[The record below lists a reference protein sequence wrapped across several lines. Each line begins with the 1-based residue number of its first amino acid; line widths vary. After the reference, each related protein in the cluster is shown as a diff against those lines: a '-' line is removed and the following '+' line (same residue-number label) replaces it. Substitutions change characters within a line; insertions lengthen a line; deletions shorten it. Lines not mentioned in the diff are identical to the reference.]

1 MILFS
6 NFSPRLE
13 VAYPSFFRHPARPK
27 PFGTRKDSCFYLS
40 ILRSCQRTPTP
51 GRPGTGKVF
60 IFLEIFLAP
69 QSLMGLTGLEPVTLR
84 LSSACSNQLSYRPE
98 PKSPVGIPKTPHAW
112 RHGDSNPRPIAC
124 KATALPAELCP
135 P

>member
-13 VAYPSFFRHPARPK
+13 VAYPSFPSSHAAEAARDTKRLVFLFIYPAQLSKNPRTGSPRHGEKFHPSK
-27 PFGTRKDSCFYLS
+27 N
-40 ILRSCQRTPTP
+40 
-51 GRPGTGKVF
+51 
-60 IFLEIFLAP
+60 FLAP
-69 QSLMGLTGLEPVTLR
+69 QSLVGLTGLEPVTLR

>member
-13 VAYPSFFRHPARPK
+13 VAYPSFPSSHAAEAARDTKRLVLIYLSCAVVKEPPPRVAPAR
-27 PFGTRKDSCFYLS
+27 
-40 ILRSCQRTPTP
+40 
-51 GRPGTGKVF
+51 GKVSSF
-60 IFLEIFLAP
+60 QKSFLAP